1 MTLINSASNI
11 SSPSQNSTTSEED
24 ISNLSNQNVL
34 IGAIVAIF
42 GNILISL
49 SYQVLDGALLQ
60 SGPFAVKLHDLSVLD
75 VLKLFLLL
83 CRICG

>member
-11 SSPSQNSTTSEED
+11 SSLSQNSTTSEED

-49 SYQVLDGALLQ
+49 SYQVIDGGLLQ
-60 SGPFAVKLHDLSVLD
+60 SGPCVVKAA
-75 VLKLFLLL
+75 
-83 CRICG
+83 